1 MLLRRRA
8 KARGAGGGAGRPA
21 GGRAGGLRRGRR
33 CERLRV
39 APRAARRNQGGAGT
53 TGLGPQAG
61 GAQPRPAA
69 AAAGLRS
76 KGRAVPPNGERL
88 SSAPG
93 QAGRKVGAETERPP
107 RLEAWRRRRRT
118 GRARRPQASARPCGH
133 RPRGKVATEDPNTA
147 FSKCRRHSALRVLR
161 FSANL
166 QTPSRWILD
175 PAPPAIP
182 SVPKP
187 RAAQRDYTQPARGG
201 THLGRAAD
209 ADLDAE
215 TPPRKMRLRPA
226 RPRAGGAKG
235 PSRSAR
241 PRPGPEGSHV
251 PVRKPRN
258 GQGVKR
264 SRSRPPKGTP
274 SATPHPRPASR
285 PPSPRP

>member
-1 MLLRRRA
+1 MCCFASANRA
-8 KARGAGGGAGRPA
+8 TTT
-21 GGRAGGLRRGRR
+21 AGGLEEEEEDRVGALGRTPALPLVP
-33 CERLRV
+33 E
-39 APRAARRNQGGAGT
+39 PR
-53 TGLGPQAG
+53 LGP
-61 GAQPRPAA
+61 
-69 AAAGLRS
+69 
-76 KGRAVPPNGERL
+76 AV
-88 SSAPG
+88 
-93 QAGRKVGAETERPP
+93 T
-107 RLEAWRRRRRT
+107 RR
-118 GRARRPQASARPCGH
+118 RARRPQASARPCGH